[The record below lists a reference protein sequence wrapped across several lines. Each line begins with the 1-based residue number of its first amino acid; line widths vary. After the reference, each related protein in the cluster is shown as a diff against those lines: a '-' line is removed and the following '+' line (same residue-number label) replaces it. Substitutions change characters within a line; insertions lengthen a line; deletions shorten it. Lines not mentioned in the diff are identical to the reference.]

1 MSGYRQNTEQ
11 LNAHVVVNAERDALC
26 ANLSFSFV
34 NDTTKHKMHVIE
46 FSKEWDIALCR
57 SEEGL
62 GDPITVIPR
71 IKDYSQLEQGADVVV
86 IGNAFSMGL
95 APFSGIVKF
104 THDEEG
110 NLVYTAPSNPGD
122 SGGPVFN
129 GQGECV
135 GINKSITAAVNC
147 GGSPVMAQGLT
158 NATPMDRID
167 EMLEKW
173 CKKHDITL

>member
-1 MSGYRQNTEQ
+1 M
-11 LNAHVVVNAERDALC
+11 L
-26 ANLSFSFV
+26 F
-34 NDTTKHKMHVIE
+34 
-46 FSKEWDIALCR
+46 R
-57 SEEGL
+57 S
-62 GDPITVIPR
+62 
-71 IKDYSQLEQGADVVV
+71 
-86 IGNAFSMGL
+86 
-95 APFSGIVKF
+95 
-104 THDEEG
+104 
-110 NLVYTAPSNPGD
+110 GD